1 MSLTSSQTHRYYNIG
16 IDNVAIIS
24 NTSVV
29 VVLSVIV
36 VTAKQHALCRLPQP
50 VKHNLL

>member
-1 MSLTSSQTHRYYNIG
+1 MSLTSSQTHRYYDIG
-16 IDNVAIIS
+16 IDNLAIIS
-24 NTSVV
+24 NTSV

-36 VTAKQHALCRLPQP
+36 VTAKQHALRRLPQP